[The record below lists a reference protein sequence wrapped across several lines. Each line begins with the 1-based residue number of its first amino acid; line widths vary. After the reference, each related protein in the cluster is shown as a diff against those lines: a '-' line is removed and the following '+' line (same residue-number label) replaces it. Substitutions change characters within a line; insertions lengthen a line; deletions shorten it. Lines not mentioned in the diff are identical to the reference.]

1 MHVVDDLML
10 FVSSLDSTMLGI
22 GTVVC
27 GDQKQCV
34 QRPKMPNMGFS
45 SGSLISGNFPDSGFM
60 FFA

>member
-1 MHVVDDLML
+1 MHVIDDLML

-22 GTVVC
+22 SNVVC

-34 QRPKMPNMGFS
+34 WRPKMPNMGFS
-45 SGSLISGNFPDSGFM
+45 NGSLISGNFPDSGFM